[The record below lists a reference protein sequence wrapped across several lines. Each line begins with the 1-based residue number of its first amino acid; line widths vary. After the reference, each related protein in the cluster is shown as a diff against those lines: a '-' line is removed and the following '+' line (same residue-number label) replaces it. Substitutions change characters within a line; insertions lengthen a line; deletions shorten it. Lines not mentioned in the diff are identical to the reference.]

1 MKPLIEK
8 RQIATPLDVTENGEG
23 FTLVGYAAKFDSL
36 SEDLGGFR
44 ESIAP
49 GAFTRSLESGADV
62 RCLFEH
68 DTSKVLGRRS
78 AGTLRLVEDT
88 VGLRIECDLP
98 RGVSYAED
106 LAILLKRGDISQMSF
121 GFTVDEGGDE
131 WLPPGKDRLRRR
143 VLRSVKVLETSVVT
157 FPAYTE
163 TEAAIRSLARE
174 DANRALLAF
183 NLYKLR
189 RR

>member
-1 MKPLIEK
+1 MNRIEK
-8 RQIATPLDVTENGEG
+8 RNLSTPLTVAESQNG

-44 ESIAP
+44 EIIAP

-78 AGTLRLVEDT
+78 AGTLRLSEDAT
-88 VGLRIECDLP
+88 GLRIECDLP
-98 RGVSYAED
+98 EGVTYAQD
-106 LAILLKRGDISQMSF
+106 LAILLKRGDVNQMSF
-121 GFTVDEGGDE
+121 GFTVDQGGDE
-131 WLPPGKDRLRRR
+131 WLPPGEDKLRRR
-143 VLRSVKVLETSVVT
+143 VLRSVRIMETSVVT

-183 NLYKLR
+183 DVYKLR